1 MGGFFGG
8 LPLRVS
14 VVELQRWFFKSLVSV
29 KVRAEIMLSTV
40 GIMFSAF
47 ILGMVGVASNPAP
60 YFGAFGLVL
69 SSGVGCAILAT
80 FGLPFLALTL
90 FLIYLGGMLVV
101 FGYSAALAADPH
113 PESWGDHSV
122 LEYAMFYIGLA
133 VLGSLY
139 LGLGAY
145 EHSAGALSSVKEF
158 LVVRADIAGV
168 AMLYSPGGMIMFFCA
183 WVLLLALFVVL
194 ELTRGL
200 CRGALRTP

>member
-1 MGGFFGG
+1 
-8 LPLRVS
+8 
-14 VVELQRWFFKSLVSV
+14 
-29 KVRAEIMLSTV
+29 MLSIV
-40 GIMFSAF
+40 GIMFF
-47 ILGMVGVASNPAP
+47 VFVLGMVGVASNPAP

-80 FGLPFLALTL
+80 LGLPFLALTL

-122 LEYAMFYIGLA
+122 FGYAMFYLGLV

-139 LGLGAY
+139 FGFGVHEY
-145 EHSAGALSSVKEF
+145 SAGALSNVKEF
-158 LVVRADIAGV
+158 LVIRSDVAGV
-168 AMLYSPGGMIMFFCA
+168 AMLYASGGMMMFFCA